1 VDCGGSCSGCDR
13 GEMCGVAGDCNTD
26 GCVGGRCRVGP
37 TASFTLAPASG
48 RAPLLVSATSTATFG
63 DAAIT
68 STQYDFG
75 SGYAAAT
82 SRTFSSPGTYVVRQR
97 VTDANGLSATAM
109 RSVEV
114 TDPFVFDCRLS
125 ATDRTAS
132 PILELSPDRLAIEWN
147 LLNNGGVRSE
157 CAVMPGSG
165 VYYFEAS
172 VEPYEC
178 DRADVPLGCVPTPRD
193 QLSVGVATSS
203 ADLTVNPGATAS
215 GFDVATAG
223 QFYGGG
229 AYLGSYPRDINTTWG
244 FVLDYRSASNPVVY
258 AIANDWGGVDVM
270 QTFTLTTA
278 APIYAMASGTRRK
291 VGPEISF
298 NFGNDTTNVP
308 FEYDV
313 DAVLRANGFGAVA
326 DALTLGWTGTNAR
339 PANARP
345 TLSVSG
351 DLSVALGT
359 SVNLTGTAT
368 DAEDGTLTSSIY
380 WEDLATV
387 YNDRDEAIGGSF
399 AFTPRVVGL
408 HPVRATVVDSAGL
421 RRQRIVEVNVTGP
434 IPTPSPVVLVNDP
447 MVDPLVGSGVDVSA
461 DGLSARWTVYDK
473 MGLRA
478 NAPIFG
484 DFWYFEFSRLGT
496 PINQGGGL
504 VIGEGDLNPYH
515 AEVVPPSV
523 SINTLTGTWQNII
536 FIGGYDNSASTYGFA
551 VDYRGTNPIVYYIV
565 GGEVVNEWL
574 MYDAFVP
581 IYPMLYGNPTEQGL
595 PYDSRANFGATPFV
609 QDPCAALQAYG
620 VSAAD
625 RAALRVGWGV
635 HATGLCP

>member
-1 VDCGGSCSGCDR
+1 
-13 GEMCGVAGDCNTD
+13 M
-26 GCVGGRCRVGP
+26 
-37 TASFTLAPASG
+37 
-48 RAPLLVSATSTATFG
+48 
-63 DAAIT
+63 
-68 STQYDFG
+68 
-75 SGYAAAT
+75 
-82 SRTFSSPGTYVVRQR
+82 
-97 VTDANGLSATAM
+97 
-109 RSVEV
+109 
-114 TDPFVFDCRLS
+114 
-125 ATDRTAS
+125 
-132 PILELSPDRLAIEWN
+132 
-147 LLNNGGVRSE
+147 
-157 CAVMPGSG
+157 
-165 VYYFEAS
+165 
-172 VEPYEC
+172 
-178 DRADVPLGCVPTPRD
+178 
-193 QLSVGVATSS
+193 
-203 ADLTVNPGATAS
+203 
-215 GFDVATAG
+215 
-223 QFYGGG
+223 
-229 AYLGSYPRDINTTWG
+229 
-244 FVLDYRSASNPVVY
+244 
-258 AIANDWGGVDVM
+258 
-270 QTFTLTTA
+270 
-278 APIYAMASGTRRK
+278 
-291 VGPEISF
+291 
-298 NFGNDTTNVP
+298 
-308 FEYDV
+308 
-313 DAVLRANGFGAVA
+313 
-326 DALTLGWTGTNAR
+326 
-339 PANARP
+339 
-345 TLSVSG
+345 SG